1 MNTLIK
7 NKNNG
12 HGPAS
17 MRDLF
22 FNDDWFNAFY
32 ENNGMKIQHF
42 APNADII
49 EKEKEFLIT
58 VALPGMT
65 KENIKI
71 DLLDNKLSISGE
83 VKKEEV
89 TEKDRF
95 VTKEIVSG
103 SFHRE
108 FKLGNQVDSSK
119 IDASFKDG
127 LLNITLPKS
136 EKAAPKAISVK

>member
-1 MNTLIK
+1 MQ
-7 NKNNG
+7 
-12 HGPAS
+12 
-17 MRDLF
+17 
-22 FNDDWFNAFY
+22 Y
-32 ENNGMKIQHF
+32 F
-42 APNADII
+42 APHADII
-49 EKEKEFLIT
+49 DKEKEVLIT

-83 VKKEEV
+83 LKKEEV
-89 TEKDRF
+89 TEKERF

-108 FKLGNQVDSSK
+108 FKLGNQIDSTK

-127 LLNITLPKS
+127 LLRISLPKS
-136 EKAAPKAISVK
+136 EKASPKAISVK